1 MIAAQSATPA
11 ESPAQLFLPLPLFAP
26 IAVSAAAE
34 IPPAVPTVEDD
45 RLRMCVEQ
53 AASDPAS
60 ALAEAGRWVAQ
71 SRGSARSKPLQCLGH
86 VHAVLL
92 RWDAA
97 EAAFAEAAAVAA
109 AGDPVRLAA
118 VLGQAGNAAL
128 AGNQAER
135 ALAHF
140 DAALKQPS
148 GGAAARGQLQLD
160 RARALVALDRADA
173 AGAAFTAA
181 QRDAPEEPLVWLLS
195 ATFAR
200 RSNDLVAAQRLIE
213 VASNLAPGDPDVGLE
228 AGVIAVLGGREAA
241 ARQSWQSVRRIAP
254 TSKAAETARAYL
266 DQLDPLRPAS
276 PRPDSAES
284 GR

>member
-1 MIAAQSATPA
+1 MTPV

-26 IAVSAAAE
+26 IAVSAATE
-34 IPPAVPTVEDD
+34 IPSAVPTVEDD

-53 AASDPAS
+53 AASDPAT
-60 ALAEAGRWVAQ
+60 ALAEAGRWFAQ
-71 SRGSARSKPLQCLGH
+71 ARGSARSKPLQCLGH

-109 AGDPVRLAA
+109 AGDPLRLAA

-128 AGNQAER
+128 AGDHPDR
-135 ALAHF
+135 ALIHF

-148 GGAAARGQLQLD
+148 GAAAARGQLQLD
-160 RARALVALDRADA
+160 RARALVALDRADDA
-173 AGAAFTAA
+173 AAAFVAA
-181 QRDAPEEPLVWLLS
+181 QADAPDEPLVWLLS

-200 RSNDLVAAQRLIE
+200 RSEDLTAAQRLIE
-213 VASNLAPGDPDVGLE
+213 VAAKLAPSNSDLGPDIGLE
-228 AGVIAVLGGREAA
+228 AGVIALLGGRDAA
-241 ARQSWQSVRRIAP
+241 ARQSWQSVRLIAP
-254 TSKAAETARAYL
+254 ASKAAGVARAYL
-266 DQLDPLRPAS
+266 DQLDP
-276 PRPDSAES
+276 PRPDSMDS

>member
-1 MIAAQSATPA
+1 MIAAESATPA
-11 ESPAQLFLPLPLFAP
+11 ESSAQLFLPLPLFAP
-26 IAVSAAAE
+26 IAVLAATE
-34 IPPAVPTVEDD
+34 IPSAVPTVEDD

-71 SRGSARSKPLQCLGH
+71 ARGSARSKPLQCLGH
-86 VHAVLL
+86 VHAVML

-109 AGDPVRLAA
+109 AGDPLRLAA

-128 AGNQAER
+128 AGNQPER

-148 GGAAARGQLQLD
+148 GGPAVRGQLQLD
-160 RARALVALDRADA
+160 RARALVALDRAEEA
-173 AGAAFTAA
+173 KVAFAAA

-200 RSNDLVAAQRLIE
+200 RSSDLTSAQRLIE
-213 VASNLAPGDPDVGLE
+213 VASNLAPGDPDIGLE

-254 TSKAAETARAYL
+254 TSKAAEIARTYL
-266 DQLDPLRPAS
+266 DQLDPA
-276 PRPDSAES
+276 RPDSAQPELGES

>member
-1 MIAAQSATPA
+1 MTPV
-11 ESPAQLFLPLPLFAP
+11 ESPAQLFLPLPLPLFAQ
-26 IAVSAAAE
+26 AASE
-34 IPPAVPTVEDD
+34 IPAAVPTVEDD

-53 AASDPAS
+53 AASDPS
-60 ALAEAGRWVAQ
+60 TALAEADKWVSQA
-71 SRGSARSKPLQCLGH
+71 RGSARSKPLQCLGH

-109 AGDPVRLAA
+109 VGDPLRLAA

-128 AGNQAER
+128 AGDHPDR
-135 ALAHF
+135 ALVHF

-160 RARALVALDRADA
+160 RARALVALDRADDA
-173 AGAAFTAA
+173 AAAFVAA
-181 QRDAPEEPLVWLLS
+181 QADAPDEPLVWLLS

-200 RSNDLVAAQRLIE
+200 RSEDLTAAQRLIE
-213 VASNLAPGDPDVGLE
+213 VAAKLAPSNSDLGPDIGLE
-228 AGVIAVLGGREAA
+228 AGVIAVLGGRDAA
-241 ARQSWQSVRRIAP
+241 ARQSWQSVRLIAP
-254 TSKAAETARAYL
+254 TSKAAGVARAYL
-266 DQLDPLRPAS
+266 DQLDP
-276 PRPDSAES
+276 PRPDSMDS

>member
-1 MIAAQSATPA
+1 MITAESATPA

-26 IAVSAAAE
+26 IAVSAATE
-34 IPPAVPTVEDD
+34 IPFAVPTVEDD
-45 RLRMCVEQ
+45 RLRMCIEQ

-71 SRGSARSKPLQCLGH
+71 TRGSARSKPLQCLGH

-97 EAAFAEAAAVAA
+97 EAAFAEAASVAA
-109 AGDPVRLAA
+109 AGDPLRLAA

-148 GGAAARGQLQLD
+148 GGPAARGQLQLD

-173 AGAAFTAA
+173 AGAAFAAA

-200 RSNDLVAAQRLIE
+200 RSNDLAAAQRLIE
-213 VASNLAPGDPDVGLE
+213 VASNLAPSDPDIGLE

-266 DQLDPLRPAS
+266 DQLDPA
-276 PRPDSAES
+276 RPDSAES